1 VTQPPTGFPQQ
12 GGQPHFQGGPQQGG
26 PSTPQGGFP
35 PDPASPAAGQPGYG
49 QQGYGQQGY
58 GQQGYGQQG
67 SGQQGDGQQGY
78 GYQEGAAQPG
88 AGQPAGPGYGQ
99 QGHSHPAPGQGG
111 YGPGQSSGYGQP
123 AQGGAPAGY
132 GQQGY
137 GQQGYGQQGYSQPG
151 YGPQPQQGNYP
162 PQPGYAGPGF
172 GQPSAAGANLSAVHW
187 SAWAAMAAA
196 LLTFIAT
203 FLPFWNGSGQVLGQT
218 NSAHLNG
225 WHKWWWL
232 PGVLALVILVALAL
246 LVFNILKTSQVRPI
260 WLFYGAVVVLV
271 ATIGVVI
278 HSFVVN
284 TVCIQ
289 GQCGSV
295 DEVKAQIKEAGGT
308 GSFGPGWGVWVALV
322 LAAVL
327 AYFLYEYARRA
338 RPAMQQQGAG
348 FQPQPW
354 R

>member
-1 VTQPPTGFPQQ
+1 MTQPPTGFPQQ

-35 PDPASPAAGQPGYG
+35 PDPASPAAGQP
-49 QQGYGQQGY
+49 GY

-123 AQGGAPAGY
+123 AQGGAPA
-132 GQQGY
+132 GY